1 MIENDAQLDQARDA
15 VAQLERAVQSLRS
28 RVGHE
33 NPALFA
39 AMAEDY
45 RANIF
50 RIRTE
55 IDAYLGLDVA
65 SEAAAPLWMILE
77 GQAISRRD
85 ISSRLLSE
93 WLERL
98 RKSLYGM
105 TSFLETGRLRAGGRP
120 DAALLVAT
128 DPHVV
133 AVAPGSIRVGLRM
146 PAVEPQLELA
156 PEGEAAPLPSTYRAL
171 EQLLSVAT
179 WGASGV
185 SEPPPISPDT
195 QDELTVAARFAAK
208 LAPSRRATVRSV
220 TFRGALVASDTT
232 IRLTAESRD
241 RLEGLVKLWSHVT
254 EETITGQIREID
266 LDQRRIILRERG
278 PGMPDV
284 KCRLPEELVPI
295 AEQLLDQQVI
305 VRGLISSATPDV
317 IDAHAIEKAP

>member
-1 MIENDAQLDQARDA
+1 MIENDAQLDQAREA
-15 VAQLERAVQSLRS
+15 AAQLERAVQALRA
-28 RVGHE
+28 RVGEH

-45 RANIF
+45 RANIL
-50 RIRTE
+50 RIRAE
-55 IDAYLGLDVA
+55 IDAYLGLDAA

-77 GQAISRRD
+77 GEAISRRD

-105 TSFLETGRLRAGGRP
+105 TAYLETGRRASGRP
-120 DAALLVAT
+120 DAALLLAT

-146 PAVEPQLELA
+146 PAVEQQLQLSAEA
-156 PEGEAAPLPSTYRAL
+156 DAAPLPATYRAL

-185 SEPPPISPDT
+185 TDPPPISPDT
-195 QDELTVAARFAAK
+195 QDELTEAARFAAK
-208 LAPSRRATVRSV
+208 LAPSKKATVRSV
-220 TFRGALVASDTT
+220 TFRGALVANHST

-241 RLEGLVKLWSHVT
+241 RLEGLVKMWSHVT
-254 EETITGQIREID
+254 EEAITGQIREID

-278 PGMPDV
+278 AGMPDV
-284 KCRLPEELVPI
+284 RCRLPEELVAI
-295 AEQLLDQQVI
+295 AEQLLRQEVT

-317 IDAHAIEKAP
+317 MDAHSIERTS